1 MIIAVKSFNQ
11 WFQGRIQ
18 DLKLGVA
25 QMGWK
30 ILKPGGGGIW
40 NTITYFIVYISNT
53 IYFKYDFKYN
63 ILYHK
68 APYLYNI
75 VIKKSYFE
83 KF

>member
-1 MIIAVKSFNQ
+1 MVSRADPGFEVRGGANGLEDFET
-11 WFQGRIQ
+11 G
-18 DLKLGVA
+18 G
-25 QMGWK
+25 
-30 ILKPGGGGIW
+30 GGGGIW